1 MTGEMMDRLGVVIA
15 AAAGILTGSCGSG
28 GSTEG
33 TVRATIAGA
42 SWQAPGRGFV
52 VTGAESTS
60 FTLLGATSLPDSPLV
75 DSSKPL
81 LQIVFPQGLPA
92 VGTYDIDGVTV
103 NVEYQVDTSTFYSG
117 SNGSIQVTSMETSR
131 AQGVFNF
138 ELQSPINDPMV
149 LIVTDGVFDV
159 PVSVH

>member
-1 MTGEMMDRLGVVIA
+1 MSRFVIA
-15 AAAGILTGSCGSG
+15 IATLIAAGYVNPARGQGS
-28 GSTEG
+28 
-33 TVRATIAGA
+33 ATTL
-42 SWQAPGRGFV
+42 V
-52 VTGAESTS
+52 V
-60 FTLLGATSLPDSPLV
+60 
-75 DSSKPL
+75 
-81 LQIVFPQGLPA
+81 GLEN
-92 VGTYDIDGVTV
+92 V
-103 NVEYQVDTSTFYSG
+103 VEYQVDTSTFYSG